1 MVRKTVVR
9 SFWALTAL
17 LLAGCVVIGDRAD
30 QLRWRFLT
38 LPYFVFDNAPGYI
51 CPKQKPV
58 LDEDVNLA
66 VAISGGGVRAS
77 VFAAAVLEQ
86 LACIPDPRR
95 PGHSVLERCQV
106 ISGVSGGSLAAAYYS
121 LFKPAR
127 LDDAKAN
134 AAFFQQYKI
143 NMGLDVGMR
152 GAQHY
157 ISHPWDAALKYYT
170 RYRISQ
176 SLANL
181 YDRYIFQG
189 ATFCSLNQREASGE
203 APAVIINA
211 ASLDTGAKFLFTNLA
226 LKSNFTV
233 DPAVL
238 LPKLPSMVSSADL
251 PGMQTIAKLCS
262 APIFRSSGFESI
274 DSDILGFRVSC
285 AVAASSAQPIMPGP
299 STLIDYATK
308 GYVHLADGGINDNF
322 GIDALVEMYLAK
334 LQKSRKAN
342 KLVIIAIN
350 STANSG
356 GKDRSGDPNGYNGA
370 LAYGNK
376 AFYSLSQRSL
386 TFSTAVYD
394 QLDAIGL
401 VMVNLGD
408 SDKIKCMTNQLTL
421 TCISETDFNIVVA
434 AAADAAQAHREQIV
448 SELSHK

>member
-1 MVRKTVVR
+1 M
-9 SFWALTAL
+9 AAL

-30 QLRWRFLT
+30 QVRWRFLT
-38 LPYFVFDNAPGYI
+38 LPFFVFDNAPGYV
-51 CPKQKPV
+51 CPKQKQ
-58 LDEDVNLA
+58 LFDDDVNIA

-86 LACIPDPRR
+86 LATIPDPRHS
-95 PGHSVLERCQV
+95 GHSVLDRCQV

-127 LDDAKAN
+127 LDDCKAN
-134 AAFFQQYKI
+134 AAFFQQYKV
-143 NMGLDVGMR
+143 NMGLDVGLR

-157 ISHPWDAALKYYT
+157 ISHPWDGALRYYT
-170 RYRISQ
+170 RYRVSQ

-189 ATFCSLNQREASGE
+189 ATFCSLNQREINGE

-211 ASLDTGAKFLFTNLA
+211 ASLDTGAKFLFTNI
-226 LKSNFTV
+226 NVRNNVQV

-238 LPKLPSMVSSADL
+238 LPKLPSLVSQSDL
-251 PGMQTIAKLCS
+251 PGMQTLAKLSS
-262 APIFRSSGFESI
+262 APVFRSNGFESI
-274 DSDILGFRVSC
+274 NSDILGFRVSC
-285 AVAASSAQPIMPGP
+285 AVAASSAQPIVPGP
-299 STLIDYATK
+299 STLIDYATD
-308 GYVHLADGGINDNF
+308 GYLHLADGGINDNF
-322 GIDALVEMYLAK
+322 GIDALVEMYLCK
-334 LQKSRKAN
+334 LQKSRKAG

-350 STANSG
+350 STADSG
-356 GKDRSGDPNGYNGA
+356 GKNRSGDPNGYNGA

-376 AFYSLSQRSL
+376 AFYALSQRSL

-408 SDKIKCMTNQLTL
+408 SDKIKCMTNQPTL
-421 TCISETDFNIVVA
+421 ACISETDFNLVVA
-434 AAADAAQAHREQIV
+434 AAADAVQMRRGEIV